1 MNLDSLCM
9 PSLNTFTV
17 SPSPPSKS
25 TFFLALIRKGT
36 SMLLAFRPL
45 IAKEL
50 LQSWLLEMHF
60 PAKAVCLCSEF
71 YPVVS
76 EGLENKNGSFYLLKE

>member
-1 MNLDSLCM
+1 
-9 PSLNTFTV
+9 
-17 SPSPPSKS
+17 
-25 TFFLALIRKGT
+25 
-36 SMLLAFRPL
+36 MLLAFRPL

-60 PAKAVCLCSEF
+60 PANAVCLCSEF